1 MPILWIRT
9 FLLMRVWEAMLPGC
23 KIAPCIVP
31 LAILLKSAYCDM
43 CFGAGVL
50 NVPGEAS

>member
-1 MPILWIRT
+1 MPVSLIQT
-9 FLLMRVWEAMLPGC
+9 FLLMRVWEAMLLGC

-31 LAILLKSAYCDM
+31 LASLPKCTYCDS